1 MLLYDYQG
9 APSPRRVRI
18 YLAEKGISVPT
29 EQVDLRATAQ
39 FSEAFRRVNPDCVVP
54 FLVLDDGATIAES
67 LAICRYFEVLHP
79 APPLF
84 GTTALEQATVE
95 MWNRR
100 IEFDGYLAVAEG
112 FRNATPG
119 FKGRALPGPVG
130 FEQIEALAVRGRRR
144 VELFFEQLNERFA
157 RSEYVAGPVYTVAD
171 ITALAAVDFAGWMRM
186 RPGERHPHL
195 RRWHA
200 QVSAR
205 PSAGA

>member
-1 MLLYDYQG
+1 MLLYDYKG

-18 YLAEKGISVPT
+18 YLAEKALAVPT

-39 FSEAFRRVNPDCVVP
+39 FTDEFRRVNPECVVP
-54 FLVLDDGATIAES
+54 YLVLDDGTGIAES
-67 LAICRYFEVLHP
+67 MAICRYFEALHP
-79 APPLF
+79 MPPLF
-84 GTTALEQATVE
+84 GSTPVEQAIVE

-130 FEQIEALAVRGRRR
+130 FEQIEALAERGRRR
-144 VELFFEQLNERFA
+144 VGLFFEQMDKRFA
-157 RSEYVAGPVYTVAD
+157 KSEYVAGPAYTVAD
-171 ITALAAVDFAGWMRM
+171 ITALATVDFAGWMRM
-186 RPGERHPHL
+186 QPGEQHPHL

-205 PSAGA
+205 PSAQA